1 MIFSLRR
8 IGAVF
13 LRYFYTITGLHQ
25 ISELF
30 FWPLVDILLWG
41 LTTVWLQHQQN
52 TPNLALII
60 LTALVFWQIITRASY
75 DISVN
80 LLQEFWN
87 RNLVNLF
94 STPLTEMEWAIG
106 SILLSFCKILISLSF
121 GALVIYLLYA
131 LNVFRI
137 GFYFLPF
144 AASLM
149 LSGIALGFLS
159 SCVTIR
165 WGQKLE
171 MLAWMGPFFFAPFSA
186 VFYPV
191 ASLPSW
197 AQAISYCLPM
207 TYVFEGMREV
217 LQTGHFSMGDFL
229 ISIALNVCFLVIGI
243 VLFKYSFYCSRIKG
257 LSRLE

>member
-1 MIFSLRR
+1 MIFILRR

-13 LRYFYTITGLHQ
+13 MRYFYTITGLHQ

-30 FWPLVDILLWG
+30 FWPLIDILLWG
-41 LTTVWLQHQQN
+41 LTSVWIQQQQH

-60 LTALVFWQIITRASY
+60 LTALIFWQIITRANY

-94 STPLTEMEWAIG
+94 STPLSEMEWAMG
-106 SILLSFCKILISLSF
+106 SILLSFCKICISLSF
-121 GALVIYLLYA
+121 GALVVYLLYA
-131 LNVFRI
+131 LNVFSL

-149 LSGIALGFLS
+149 LSGLALGFFS

-171 MLAWMGPFFFAPFSA
+171 MLAWMGPFFSLRSA
-186 VFYPV
+186 RFFIPLR
-191 ASLPSW
+191 A
-197 AQAISYCLPM
+197 
-207 TYVFEGMREV
+207 
-217 LQTGHFSMGDFL
+217 
-229 ISIALNVCFLVIGI
+229 
-243 VLFKYSFYCSRIKG
+243 SRIG
-257 LSRLE
+257 RRPSHGACP